1 MCSSKYS
8 WMKSGALVADAGKCE
23 AGAVVVVG
31 AALVEPLGDV
41 VQEVLLVEGHL
52 VGPSVLE
59 GVQISAAAAAVAA
72 VVVAVAAYAAAAAAS
87 AGSSYAGGSGTL
99 GHTAQPCQGAPAAC
113 SC

>member
-8 WMKSGALVADAGKCE
+8 WMNSEALVADAGKCG
-23 AGAVVVVG
+23 AGAVVVVD

-52 VGPSVLE
+52 VDPSVLE
-59 GVQISAAAAAVAA
+59 VAQISAAA
-72 VVVAVAAYAAAAAAS
+72 VVAVAAAAYAAAVAAS
-87 AGSSYAGGSGTL
+87 AGSSYAGGSGTW
-99 GHTAQPCQGAPAAC
+99 GHRTDQPCQGGLAAC

>member
-1 MCSSKYS
+1 
-8 WMKSGALVADAGKCE
+8 MKSGALVADADKCE

-41 VQEVLLVEGHL
+41 VQEALLVEGHL
-52 VGPSVLE
+52 VDPFVLE
-59 GVQISAAAAAVAA
+59 GVQISAAVAAAAAAA
-72 VVVAVAAYAAAAAAS
+72 VVVAAAYAVAAAAS